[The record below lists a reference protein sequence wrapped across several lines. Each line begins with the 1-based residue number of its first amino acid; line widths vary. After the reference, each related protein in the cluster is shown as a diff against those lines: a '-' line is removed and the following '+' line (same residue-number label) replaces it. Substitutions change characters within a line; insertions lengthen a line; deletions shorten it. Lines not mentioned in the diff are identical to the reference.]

1 MALIDIPVTNW
12 PDETA
17 TFVLEDVSYKIRT
30 RYNERAGAWF
40 ADVSLEDGTAIATGR
55 KIVVGWAISGLRESS
70 ADRLPGILYATDTSA
85 KDEDPTV
92 DDLGTRVLL
101 RYLESTGW

>member
-17 TFVLEDVSYKIRT
+17 TVVLEDVVYKIRT
-30 RYNERAGAWF
+30 RYNERASAWF
-40 ADVSLEDGTAIATGR
+40 ADVSLEDGTLISTR
-55 KIVVGWAISGLRESS
+55 KIVIGWAISGLREAS
-70 ADRLPGILYATDTSA
+70 ADALPGILYATDTSA
-85 KDEDPTV
+85 NDEDPTV